1 MTLPR
6 IDFGVNYGAIATL
19 RFKTIITRKGDG
31 TEQRISKWRKFL
43 LDFQVGD
50 RTLDRAELEVLQ
62 NFIATVRG
70 KFKTFRIKNWLDYKA
85 VNQAIGTGNGVLTQ
99 FQLTKT
105 YGFTNPLTIDITL
118 PVSGTLSVK
127 VAGVTAT
134 GWTCDYETGILSFS
148 PAPTGAIVAT
158 YEFDVLCSLSV
169 DATSH
174 LFEAFEKATGE
185 RFFKTGQITA
195 RQERI

>member
-1 MTLPR
+1 MPLPR

-19 RFKTIITRKGDG
+19 KFKTRIIRKGNG

-62 NFIATVRG
+62 RFIATVRG
-70 KFKTFRIKNWLDYKA
+70 KFKTFRFKNWLDFKA
-85 VNQAIGTGNGVLTQ
+85 VNQAIATGNGVITQ

-105 YGFTNPLTIDITL
+105 YGFTNPLTINITL
-118 PVSGTLSVK
+118 PVEGTLSIT
-127 VAGVTAT
+127 VAGVDNFT
-134 GWTCDYETGILSFS
+134 WVCDYETGILSFS

-158 YEFDVLCSLSV
+158 YQFDVLCSLSV

-174 LFEAFEKATGE
+174 LFEAFEKDTGE